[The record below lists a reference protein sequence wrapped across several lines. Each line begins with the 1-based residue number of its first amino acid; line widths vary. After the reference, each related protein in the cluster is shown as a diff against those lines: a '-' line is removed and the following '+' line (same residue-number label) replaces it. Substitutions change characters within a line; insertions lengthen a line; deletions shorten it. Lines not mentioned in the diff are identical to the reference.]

1 MKTFHINGRKS
12 YYVCTTIEAEDEQEA
27 ANEFQKVELEDC
39 DEVCEEASF
48 VEEIFSDEDEEENED
63 L

>member
-27 ANEFQKVELEDC
+27 ANEFQRIELDDC
-39 DEVCEEASF
+39 DEVCEEESF
-48 VEEIFSDEDEEENED
+48 VEEIFSDEGEEDED
-63 L
+63 I

>member
-27 ANEFQKVELEDC
+27 INEFQRIELDDC
-39 DEVCEEASF
+39 DEVSEEQSF
-48 VEEIFSDEDEEENED
+48 VEEIFSDEDEEENE
-63 L
+63 